1 MSTVLS
7 ILDDCESKV
16 TLFLQRSVL
25 RNVRNPL
32 EWLVA
37 GDTKLNLVDR
47 GTDRG
52 LVVPPAVT
60 PADGL

>member
-1 MSTVLS
+1 
-7 ILDDCESKV
+7 
-16 TLFLQRSVL
+16 LFPQGSVL
-25 RNVRNPL
+25 QNVPNLL

-37 GDTKLNLVDR
+37 GDTKLSLVDR

-52 LVVPPAVT
+52 LVFPPAVT